1 MAGVKENVSANK
13 WKIPFFTIW
22 TGQAFSLVGSMLVQF
37 ALAWWLTKSTGSGV
51 VLATASLAGL
61 LPQVLIG
68 PFAGTLVD
76 RWNRRLTMIIADSL
90 VALATLLLAALFA
103 LDIVQIWHIYSLMF
117 IRSVAGSFHWTAMQ
131 TSTSLM
137 VPKEHLARIQGLN
150 SMLGGSLNIIS
161 APLGALVMEL
171 LPMQGVLAIDVVT
184 AVLAVG
190 PLLFVAIPQPE
201 RKTGSPGDRQP
212 TFGSDFK
219 AGFRYVAS
227 WPALLMILGMAMVIN
242 FLLTPAGSL
251 MPLLVSNHFKGQAFQ
266 YAWLES
272 VWGIGVIAGGLLLGV
287 WGGFKNRIY
296 TTLAGIA
303 GIGAGSLLVGLAPA
317 WAYPLALAGMLVFGL
332 SNPITNGPLLAII
345 QEVVEPD
352 MQGRV
357 FSLINSAASL
367 MAPIGL
373 ALAGPLSDILGVQ
386 AWFIAGGIIT
396 GLMAVVGYN
405 IPALVHF
412 EKGRPVQP
420 ATFEEKTVGISISLG
435 D

>member
-1 MAGVKENVSANK
+1 MAGVKVNVSPHK
-13 WKIPFFTIW
+13 WKLPFFTIW

-37 ALAWWLTKSTGSGV
+37 ALVWWLTKSTGSGV
-51 VLATASLAGL
+51 VLATASLAGM

-76 RWNRRLTMIIADSL
+76 RWNRRLTMIAADSL

-103 LDIVQIWHIYSLMF
+103 LGKVETWHIYSLLF
-117 IRSVAGSFHWTAMQ
+117 VRAVAGAFHWAAMQ

-161 APLGALVMEL
+161 APLGALMMEL

-184 AVLAVG
+184 AVLAVS
-190 PLLFVAIPQPE
+190 PLLFIAVPQPE
-201 RKTGSPGDRQP
+201 RKTDGTGAEQP
-212 TFGSDFK
+212 TFWADFK
-219 AGFRYVAS
+219 AGFQYVAS

-251 MPLLVSNHFKGQAFQ
+251 MPLLVSTHFQGEAFQ
-266 YAWLES
+266 YAWMES
-272 VWGIGVIAGGLLLGV
+272 IWGVGVIAGGLALGV

-296 TTLAGIA
+296 TTLAGLLGIA
-303 GIGAGSLLVGLAPA
+303 GGSLLIGLAPT

-332 SNPITNGPLLAII
+332 SNPITNGPLMAIV
-345 QEVVEPD
+345 QEVVEPE

-357 FSLINSAASL
+357 FSLIGSAASS
-367 MAPIGL
+367 MAPVGL

-386 AWFIAGGIIT
+386 SWFVVGGVIT
-396 GLMAVVGYN
+396 GVMAVVGFN

-412 EKGRPVQP
+412 EKGRPAKQP
-420 ATFEEKTVGISISLG
+420 VFEDKPIGISISLG